1 MAPYASIAIGID
13 RYQLFQPLNFA
24 SADAQAMGQFFQQS
38 SGWTAERCL
47 LMTDNSASINGHST
61 FPHQQNIQRWL
72 EHFCWEVL
80 QPGDPVWFFFS
91 GYGLSSGGKEYLM
104 PIDGDPQNPEQTGI
118 SLASLYRLFS
128 APGLEAIFFLDAN
141 RGVNGRGFGE
151 GAAALAKEFEI
162 PTFLSCQAPEFSHEA
177 MGLKQGIFTAVC
189 LEALRSQPNLSLSK
203 LQEYLSSRV
212 PELSEHHWQPVQNP
226 WAILPNSGR
235 VFSPLFVA
243 EASGFFAT
251 TQLPTL
257 RQSDIFHPG
266 SSPQSTGNLAPALPA
281 RPIAPSSSKSAIVPY
296 QKSVASNKLPR
307 PKSRPKSRL
316 MPVSIGLVGT
326 SIAMGV
332 IFANIG
338 QQEKSTKTSIETS
351 GVESGKNSGKE
362 VLIPYTPSVVIPPN
376 ILKFKNSPE
385 NLLEKARKLA
395 IVDNPDSYVRAIALG
410 QEIPP
415 DSPKYAE
422 AQQEVEKWSKSI
434 YQIANSYALKG
445 DLKQAIDVAKLMP
458 SKSPM
463 YSAAQGAIRL
473 WERQQA
479 GKPLGTS

>member
-24 SADAQAMGQFFQQS
+24 SGDAQAMEQFFQQS
-38 SGWTAERCL
+38 SGWKAERCL
-47 LMTDNSASINGHST
+47 LMTDSSSSINGCST
-61 FPHQQNIQRWL
+61 FPHQQNIHRWL

-80 QPGDPVWFFFS
+80 QSGDPVCFFFS

-104 PIDGDPQNPEQTGI
+104 PIDSDPNNPEQTGI

-128 APGLEAIFFLDAN
+128 APGLEAMFFLDAN
-141 RGVNGRGFGE
+141 RGVNGRGFGDE
-151 GAAALAKEFEI
+151 AAALAKEFEI
-162 PTFLSCQAPEFSHEA
+162 PTFLSCQAAEFSHEA

-203 LQEYLSSRV
+203 LQEYLSIRV
-212 PELSEHHWQPVQNP
+212 PELSEHHWQPIQNP

-235 VFSPLFVA
+235 VFSPLFAAEA

-251 TQLPTL
+251 TQLPTP

-266 SSPQSTGNLAPALPA
+266 FNSQPSGRLDRAIEPARPA
-281 RPIAPSSSKSAIVPY
+281 RPIAPSTSKSAIVPY
-296 QKSVASNKLPR
+296 NPTAKRPR
-307 PKSRPKSRL
+307 PKSRIMS
-316 MPVSIGLVGT
+316 VSIGIVGI
-326 SIAMGV
+326 SIATGV
-332 IFANIG
+332 VLMNIS
-338 QQEKSTKTSIETS
+338 QHKSPMIDSTKTTGTS
-351 GVESGKNSGKE
+351 E
-362 VLIPYTPSVVIPPN
+362 VIAPEQPSDATPPN
-376 ILKFKNSPE
+376 ILKFKASPADVLDE
-385 NLLEKARKLA
+385 ARQVV
-395 IVDNPDSYVRAIALG
+395 INDDPDSYVQAISLG

-415 DSPKYAE
+415 SSPHYQE
-422 AQQEVEKWSKSI
+422 AQKEIEKWSKSI
-434 YQIANSYALKG
+434 YQIANSYAIRG
-445 DLKQAIDVAKLMP
+445 DLRQAIGVAKLMP

-479 GKPLGTS
+479 GKPVAS

>member
-24 SADAQAMGQFFQQS
+24 SADAQAMDQFFQQS

-47 LMTDNSASINGHST
+47 LMTDNSASINGYST

-80 QPGDPVWFFFS
+80 QPGEPVCFFFS
-91 GYGLSSGGKEYLM
+91 GYGLSSNGKEYLM
-104 PIDGDPQNPEQTGI
+104 PIDGEPQNPDQTGI

-128 APGLEAIFFLDAN
+128 APGLEAMFFLDAN
-141 RGVNGRGFGE
+141 RGINGRGFGE
-151 GAAALAKEFEI
+151 EVATLAKEFEI
-162 PTFLSCQAPEFSHEA
+162 PTFLSCQATEFSHEA

-226 WAILPNSGR
+226 WAILPNTGR
-235 VFSPLFVA
+235 VFSPLFAA
-243 EASGFFAT
+243 EAQASGFFAT
-251 TQLPTL
+251 TQLPTP

-266 SSPQSTGNLAPALPA
+266 SSPPSGIIGEGLEPARPA
-281 RPIAPSSSKSAIVPY
+281 RPIAPSTSKSAIVPY
-296 QKSVASNKLPR
+296 KPTAKTTKKR
-307 PKSRPKSRL
+307 PRPKSRL

-332 IFANIG
+332 IFANLG
-338 QQEKSTKTSIETS
+338 QPDKSPKSSTVTPGKTTSTS
-351 GVESGKNSGKE
+351 GE
-362 VLIPYTPSVVIPPN
+362 VPPYNPSTVTPPN
-376 ILKFKNSPE
+376 ILRTKSSAD
-385 NLLEKARKLA
+385 LLEKARKLVIA
-395 IVDNPDSYVRAIALG
+395 DNPDSYVRAIALG
-410 QEIPP
+410 QEILP
-415 DSPKYAE
+415 DSPQYAE
-422 AQQEVEKWSKSI
+422 AQREVENWSKAI
-434 YQIANSYALKG
+434 YQIANTYALKG

-479 GKPLGTS
+479 GKPS

>member
-24 SADAQAMGQFFQQS
+24 SADAQAMDQFFQQS

-47 LMTDNSASINGHST
+47 LMTDNSASINGYST

-80 QPGDPVWFFFS
+80 QPGEPVCFFFS
-91 GYGLSSGGKEYLM
+91 GYGLSSNGKEYLM
-104 PIDGDPQNPEQTGI
+104 PIDGEPQNPDQTGI

-128 APGLEAIFFLDAN
+128 APGLEAMFFLDAN
-141 RGVNGRGFGE
+141 RGINGRGFGE
-151 GAAALAKEFEI
+151 EVATLAKEFEI
-162 PTFLSCQAPEFSHEA
+162 PTFLSCQATEFSHEA

-203 LQEYLSSRV
+203 LQEYLNNRV
-212 PELSEHHWQPVQNP
+212 PELSTHHWQPLQNP
-226 WAILPNSGR
+226 WAILPNTGR
-235 VFSPLFVA
+235 VFSPLFAA
-243 EASGFFAT
+243 EAQASGFFAT
-251 TQLPTL
+251 TQLTP

-266 SSPQSTGNLAPALPA
+266 SSPPSGIIGEGLEPARPA
-281 RPIAPSSSKSAIVPY
+281 RPIAPSTSKSAIVPY
-296 QKSVASNKLPR
+296 KPTPKATKKR
-307 PKSRPKSRL
+307 PRPKSRL

-326 SIAMGV
+326 SIAIGV
-332 IFANIG
+332 IFANFG
-338 QQEKSTKTSIETS
+338 QPDKSSTIKPGRTTGTSAGIAPYIPSAVTPPDIFKTKSSED
-351 GVESGKNSGKE
+351 
-362 VLIPYTPSVVIPPN
+362 
-376 ILKFKNSPE
+376 
-385 NLLEKARKLA
+385 LLEKARKLIIA
-395 IVDNPDSYVRAIALG
+395 DNPDSYVRAIALG
-410 QEIPP
+410 QEILP
-415 DSPKYAE
+415 DSPQYAE
-422 AQQEVEKWSKSI
+422 AQREVEKWSKAI
-434 YQIANSYALKG
+434 YQIANTYALKG

-479 GKPLGTS
+479 GKPS